1 MVISSL
7 GSWAP
12 SLSSPYSLPEPGC
25 CDHGESQPCPWGTGD
40 WLSKG
45 SGPPAVWN
53 PTPTLLFSELYIVLG
68 QFEGDQ
74 ENHLPTVNQSQP
86 QRDDL
91 YSTLCCPPWKGP
103 GLKNEMP
110 GLLSREP
117 ISSREAPDA
126 NQNFFLL
133 PVTCF
138 RTSERRL

>member
-1 MVISSL
+1 MPL
-7 GSWAP
+7 GDRGLAVKGLWTSCH
-12 SLSSPYSLPEPGC
+12 LEPNP
-25 CDHGESQPCPWGTGD
+25 H
-40 WLSKG
+40 
-45 SGPPAVWN
+45 PAV
-53 PTPTLLFSELYIVLG
+53 LELCIVLG

-74 ENHLPTVNQSQP
+74 ENHLPTANQSQP

-91 YSTLCCPPWKGP
+91 YPTLCCPPWKGQ

-117 ISSREAPDA
+117 ISSQEAPDA

-133 PVTCF
+133 PVTCS